1 MWAGAAFF
9 SRAGGTPHGLC
20 YHIASEN
27 SFMRDGKRILI
38 VDDYE
43 DARVALR
50 MLLEFSGYS
59 VRDLSDGRAVHE
71 IVRDWQPDAV
81 CLDLMLPD
89 PTGFEIAADLLAT
102 FGDQRPMLVAVTGL
116 TAEVHREKAA
126 ECGFDAY
133 VVKPYDVEM
142 LLQLLGRASRRRADT
157 SSERAPSV
165 R

>member
-1 MWAGAAFF
+1 
-9 SRAGGTPHGLC
+9 
-20 YHIASEN
+20 
-27 SFMRDGKRILI
+27 MRDGKRILI

-43 DARVALR
+43 DARTALR
-50 MLLEFSGYS
+50 MLLEFSGYV
-59 VRDLSDGRAVHE
+59 VRDLPDGRAVRE

-89 PTGFEIAADLLAT
+89 PTGFEVAADLLVT
-102 FGDQRPMLVAVTGL
+102 FGDQRPLLVAVTGL

-126 ECGFDAY
+126 ESGFDAY

-142 LLQLLGRASRRRADT
+142 LLQILGRASRRRGDAAV
-157 SSERAPSV
+157 ERAPSL

>member
-1 MWAGAAFF
+1 
-9 SRAGGTPHGLC
+9 
-20 YHIASEN
+20 
-27 SFMRDGKRILI
+27 MRDGKRILI

-50 MLLEFSGYS
+50 MLLEFSGFV
-59 VRDLSDGRAVHE
+59 VRDLADGRAVAD
-71 IVRDWQPDAV
+71 IVREWQPDAV
-81 CLDLMLPD
+81 CLDLMLPE
-89 PTGFEIAADLLAT
+89 PSGFEIAADILAT
-102 FGDQRPMLVAVTGL
+102 FGDARPLLVAVTGL

-142 LLQLLGRASRRRADT
+142 LLQLLGRASRRREDA
-157 SSERAPSV
+157 SPARAESA